1 MSTVTSR
8 DGTRI
13 AFERLGDGPPL
24 ILVDGAMC
32 HRGTGPAMPLAKLLA
47 GTFTVYVYD
56 RRGRGDS
63 GDTPP
68 YAVDREIED
77 LEALLAAAGGS
88 AAVYGCSSGAV
99 LAADAANRL
108 PGITALALYEPPLI
122 VDDTHEARPD
132 TYLAEM
138 DALIAA
144 DRRSDAVK
152 KFLRSVGVPG
162 PALVFMRLLPA
173 WKKMTATAPTLPY
186 DFRVLG
192 DTGSGR
198 PLPTNRWHAVA
209 VPTLVM
215 DGGKS
220 PAYMRH
226 AAQALSQ
233 RIAGAAYR
241 TLPGQTHLLKPE
253 AVAPVLVQFLGGAGA
268 ASTPPPS
275 AASGTP

>member
-8 DGTRI
+8 DGTAI

-32 HRGTGPAMPLAKLLA
+32 HRGMGPAMPLAKLLA
-47 GTFTVYVYD
+47 ERFTVYVYD

-63 GDTPP
+63 GDTLP

-88 AAVYGCSSGAV
+88 AYLYGCSSGAV

-108 PGITALALYEPPLI
+108 PGVTKLALYEPPFI
-122 VDDTHEARPD
+122 VDDTHEPRAA

-144 DRRSDAVK
+144 DRRSDAVR
-152 KFLRSVGVPG
+152 KFLRSVGVPA

-173 WKKMTATAPTLPY
+173 WKKMTATAPTLAY

-192 DTGSGR
+192 DTGFGR
-198 PLPTNRWHAVA
+198 PLPTDRWDAVA

-215 DGGKS
+215 DGGRS
-220 PAYMRH
+220 PQYMRN
-226 AAQALSQ
+226 AARALSQ
-233 RIAGAAYR
+233 RITGAGYR
-241 TLPGQTHLLKPE
+241 TLTGQTHLLKPA
-253 AVAPVLVQFLGGAGA
+253 AVAPVLVEFLGGAATVANPPPAAPGA
-268 ASTPPPS
+268 A
-275 AASGTP
+275 